1 MLLIAVTIDNAAAER
16 NYHHAYA
23 YGGGRDLELVIG
35 VPVTK
40 LFNDPYIMLFS
51 LKHSKHNCNQK
62 VHENISS

>member
-1 MLLIAVTIDNAAAER
+1 MLLIAVTIDNAAGER

-23 YGGGRDLELVIG
+23 YGGGRDVELVIG

-40 LFNDPYIMLFS
+40 LINDPYIMLFF

>member
-40 LFNDPYIMLFS
+40 LFNDPYIMLFF
-51 LKHSKHNCNQK
+51 SKTF
-62 VHENISS
+62 